1 MSASWRKLAQIKTS
15 GPIPQAPDSISWGW
29 SPAIGVSDEPLGDA
43 DAGGLGAQEN
53 PGVLIEGGAVPG
65 SGGAAPL
72 VSHLK
77 WLKCGW
83 TGWRIPP
90 CFPRMVATKAA
101 GNCRTQEMTA

>member
-1 MSASWRKLAQIKTS
+1 MSASWRELAQIKTS

-29 SPAIGVSDEPLGDA
+29 SPASGVSDVPLGDA

-53 PGVLIEGGAVPG
+53 PGVLTEGGAVPG

-77 WLKCGW
+77 WLKTPGLAGGSLSAFLGW
-83 TGWRIPP
+83 S
-90 CFPRMVATKAA
+90 PRRQLGTA
-101 GNCRTQEMTA
+101 GLKR